1 MSLPCLFAY
10 EEMRTEEPA
19 LKTVLVVSELL
30 WRTQCSLYGVL
41 QDGSG
46 RMNAYL
52 CSGCSCRDCG
62 GGRLKAFKDLPPC

>member
-30 WRTQCSLYGVL
+30 WRTQCSLYML
-41 QDGSG
+41 
-46 RMNAYL
+46 
-52 CSGCSCRDCG
+52 SCRTVLG
-62 GGRLKAFKDLPPC
+62 E